1 MSDAECQTSV
11 NTSING
17 VSDNSEGNQ
26 NGQNEPDLKKNNNIQ
41 SEAVEE
47 IFNKI
52 LKSRLD
58 ESEYRGM
65 ILKNGLRV
73 MMISDKRSHR
83 SAVCMN
89 VNVGSWFDSRELPG
103 LARFVENQVGGS
115 ISIWNEFNELRGHV
129 WLKKYPQ
136 RTKKRLRLDR
146 GLPLKP
152 R

>member
-1 MSDAECQTSV
+1 MSDAECQISV
-11 NTSING
+11 STSING
-17 VSDNSEGNQ
+17 VSDNSESNQNGQ
-26 NGQNEPDLKKNNNIQ
+26 NGQNEPDLKNNNIQ
-41 SEAVEE
+41 SDQSEAAEE

-52 LKSRLD
+52 SKSRLD

-73 MMISDKRSHR
+73 MMVSDKRSHR

-115 ISIWNEFNELRGHV
+115 SISV
-129 WLKKYPQ
+129 
-136 RTKKRLRLDR
+136 
-146 GLPLKP
+146 
-152 R
+152 